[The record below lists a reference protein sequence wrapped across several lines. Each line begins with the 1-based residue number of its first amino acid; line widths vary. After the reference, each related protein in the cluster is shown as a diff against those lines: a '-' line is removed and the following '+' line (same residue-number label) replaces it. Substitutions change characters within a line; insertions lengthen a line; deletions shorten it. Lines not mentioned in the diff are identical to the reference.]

1 MKHKK
6 SVQDYDS
13 NGDKLLDL
21 AEYVKAVFGEGA
33 GEVEWMEGKQQ
44 FEKDRDLDHD
54 GVLDWEEVRQ
64 WMLPEAYDE
73 HQVRDCCDV
82 THMYDVYNIIDYMIY
97 FTCTTIS
104 MIMYCLELF
113 LLLK

>member
-1 MKHKK
+1 MAEILIDEAIKVVIPYLKWETQK
-6 SVQDYDS
+6 GVQDYDS

-33 GEVEWMEGKQQ
+33 GEAEWTEGEQQ

-54 GVLDWEEVRQ
+54 GVLDLEEVRL

-73 HQVRDCCDV
+73 HQVRDCRGV
-82 THMYDVYNIIDYMIY
+82 TYIIQ
-97 FTCTTIS
+97 
-104 MIMYCLELF
+104 
-113 LLLK
+113 

>member
-1 MKHKK
+1 MGNTI

-13 NGDKLLDL
+13 NGDRLLDL

-33 GEVEWMEGKQQ
+33 GEAEWTEGEQQ

-73 HQVRDCCDV
+73 HQVRDCWVV
-82 THMYDVYNIIDYMIY
+82 TCMMYKISLII
-97 FTCTTIS
+97 
-104 MIMYCLELF
+104 
-113 LLLK
+113 